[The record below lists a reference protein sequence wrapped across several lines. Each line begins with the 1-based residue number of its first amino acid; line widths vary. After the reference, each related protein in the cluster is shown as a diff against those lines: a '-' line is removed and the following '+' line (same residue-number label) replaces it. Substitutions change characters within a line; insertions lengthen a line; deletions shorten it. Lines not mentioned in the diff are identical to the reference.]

1 MAPESLLGFLSHRII
16 GKRTDANCC
25 LMRTSVAWI
34 QPHPHGAIPRHI
46 SNIVISFLC
55 SFIYYLENR
64 LITNNLIIVRN
75 QGDDEDIPDTKDVM
89 QSQGNTRTKVEI
101 ESNSEF

>member
-1 MAPESLLGFLSHRII
+1 MVNL
-16 GKRTDANCC
+16 
-25 LMRTSVAWI
+25 
-34 QPHPHGAIPRHI
+34 
-46 SNIVISFLC
+46 FLC
-55 SFIYYLENR
+55 YYTNYLENQL
-64 LITNNLIIVRN
+64 LINGLIIVRN